1 MIKVKVDASKS
12 YEILI
17 GRGLLAKAGEL
28 ISPFMKTKTAV
39 LVTDDKVASIYL
51 DTVLSSLKKEGIS
64 AKTFIFPNGEKSKN
78 SDTYI
83 KILNFMAEHKICRKD
98 TLIALGGG
106 VVGDMAG
113 FAAATYLR
121 GIPFVQIPTTLLSA
135 VDSSV
140 GGKTAIDL
148 SVGKNLVGA
157 FYQPSL
163 VICDSATLDTLDEEN
178 YKSGMAEVIK
188 YAIIRDR
195 ELYSYLMEGECDI
208 EKIIER
214 CTTIKSEIVNA
225 DEFDTG
231 IRQILNFGHTFGHAI
246 EAHSNFSLI
255 HGYAVAI
262 GMCMM
267 AHSAQKMDICSCDT
281 AEKIIEIIKK
291 YGLPTDY
298 TITTEKIAELM
309 LSDKK
314 VMGESLNMI
323 VPKEIGKCEILPIST
338 ENIISFIK
346 GEK

>member
-1 MIKVKVDASKS
+1 MIKVRVEASKS
-12 YEILI
+12 YDILI
-17 GRGLLAKAGEL
+17 EKGLLYRAGEYIL
-28 ISPFMKTKTAV
+28 PIAKTKEAV
-39 LVTDDKVASIYL
+39 VVTDDKVAGLYL
-51 DTVLSSLKKEGIS
+51 DILITSLEKSGIN
-64 AKTFIFPNGEKSKN
+64 AIVFIFENGEKSKN

-83 KILNFMAEHKICRKD
+83 KLLNFMAEHKICRND
-98 TLIALGGG
+98 LLIALGGG
-106 VVGDMAG
+106 VCGDMAG

-121 GIPFVQIPTTLLSA
+121 GIPFVQIPTTLLAA

-163 VICDSATLDTLDEEN
+163 VLCDTDTLKTLDEEN

-188 YAIIRDR
+188 YAVIRDR
-195 ELYSYLMEGECDI
+195 ELYDYLLKGECDI

-246 EAHSNFSLI
+246 EADSDFSII

-267 AHSAQKMDICSCDT
+267 ANCAKSLGICSGETTD
-281 AEKIIEIIKK
+281 KIIEITKK
-291 YGLPTDY
+291 YGLPANY
-298 TITTEKIAELM
+298 EIGSEKMAKLM

-314 VMGESLNMI
+314 VMGKSLNMI
-323 VPKEIGKCEILPIST
+323 VPKEIGKCEILPVST
-338 ENIISFIK
+338 EELISFIK

>member
-12 YEILI
+12 YDILI
-17 GRGLLAKAGEL
+17 GRGLLSKAGEL

-39 LVTDDKVASIYL
+39 LVTDDKVAALYL
-51 DTVLSSLKKEGIS
+51 DPFLQSLKKEGIN

-83 KILNFMAEHKICRKD
+83 KLLNFMAEEKICRRD
-98 TLIALGGG
+98 TLLALGGG

-148 SVGKNLVGA
+148 SRGKNLVGA

-163 VICDSATLDTLDEEN
+163 VICDSATLDTLDEKN

-188 YAIIRDR
+188 YAIIRDS

-246 EAHSNFSLI
+246 EADSKFSLI

-267 AHSAQKMDICSCDT
+267 ANSAKKIDICSCDT
-281 AEKIIEIIKK
+281 ADKIIEIIKK
-291 YGLPTDY
+291 YGLPTNYD
-298 TITTEKIAELM
+298 ISAEKMAELM

-314 VMGESLNMI
+314 VMGKSLNMI
-323 VPKEIGKCEILPIST
+323 VPKEIGNCEILPVPT
-338 ENIISFIK
+338 EDIISFIK

>member
-1 MIKVKVDASKS
+1 MIKVKVEASKK
-12 YEILI
+12 YDIVI
-17 GRGLLAKAGEL
+17 GRGLLENAGEYIAPFAKNKMAVL
-28 ISPFMKTKTAV
+28 IS
-39 LVTDDKVASIYL
+39 DDKVFALYGEK
-51 DTVLSSLKKEGIS
+51 VKASLKDAGINCV
-64 AKTFIFPNGEKSKN
+64 TFTFPNGEQSKN

-83 KILNFMAEHKICRKD
+83 QILNFMAENKICRKD
-98 TLIALGGG
+98 ILIALGGG

-113 FAAATYLR
+113 FAAATFLR
-121 GIPFVQIPTTLLSA
+121 GIPFIQIPTTLLAA

-163 VICDSATLDTLDEEN
+163 VLCDCDTLNTLDEEN

-188 YAIIRDR
+188 YAFIKDKN
-195 ELYSYLMEGECDI
+195 LYDYLVSGNCDI
-208 EKIIER
+208 EKIISI
-214 CTTIKSEIVNA
+214 CTKIKSEIVNA

-246 EAHSNFSLI
+246 ETYSNFKLI

-267 AHSAQKMDICSCDT
+267 AKSAEKLEICSKETAQK
-281 AEKIIEIIKK
+281 IIALIEK
-291 YGLPTDY
+291 YGLPTSYDISDE
-298 TITTEKIAELM
+298 TVASLM

-314 VMGESLNMI
+314 VMGSSINMI
-323 VPKEIGKCEILPIST
+323 VPKEIGQCEILPVPT
-338 ENIISFIK
+338 ENILNFIK
-346 GEK
+346 GTK